1 MKSPKIANYTTNSNF
16 KLKLFGFFVMTFVFS
31 TCLSNLLFAQPF
43 TKQID
48 EERLL
53 VLDSLKE
60 EYELDNYFDA
70 FKDRN
75 NSFTFEGLNPYSFTP
90 YQLHDITEDV
100 ETYWLRLS
108 IKNPLFST
116 QKLLVPTGFI
126 DSVSLFIEEAE
137 GIYSTQLGGSLIPR
151 SERGIKRGGISVS
164 VLEIPP
170 QTTKTFFFRL
180 HSSTKL
186 SSQDARYSLRRW
198 FTAYT
203 SDGYEAE
210 FLTAR
215 SFHNFFYGAIW
226 VMLIYNLLVF
236 IALRDRQY
244 IFYVLYNFL
253 IFTYIFSNIGQL
265 GELFLM
271 EFPRLDVGIRL
282 FSGILSV
289 FALLMFAKDH
299 LKTVIFAPAWH
310 KLIQILIYITL
321 GITVLYFLR
330 FWHLGRVL
338 TTIVLPLSLI
348 ALLFAGLKS
357 YYEGHKNVKYFLWAN
372 SFFVVA
378 ITIYSLELLLFID
391 ASRYLETLVLA
402 SITLQM
408 ALFSY
413 GLAAN
418 FNQTRKQ
425 LITNKLHQ
433 EREKQNLIEAKNKEL
448 EEKVIQRTNDLTEKT
463 ILLEE
468 KQVEILTQSEQLQ
481 LQSDEISHQNKQ
493 MTDSIRYAE
502 KIQQAILPSR
512 ETLHQTFEKHFV
524 IFRPKDIVSGDFYW
538 TATIQT
544 AAPSIIPRRSPIEIQ
559 RGEITKKIIAVVDCT
574 GHGVPGAFMS
584 VIGIILLNEIVH
596 LKNTY
601 ESDKILET
609 LHQKIQKAL
618 RQDEKANADGMDV
631 ALCIVEETTENERT
645 VYFTGAKRPLYYA
658 ESKKSSNE
666 ETQLQT
672 LQGTRKSIGGVTR
685 KEKPFVCRKIK
696 LQKGAKIYLTSDGFI
711 DQPNTKG
718 KKIGSTK
725 FEEALQKIIDLSMEE
740 QYVELM
746 QMLDLHQQDMP
757 QRDDITVIGIEI

>member
-1 MKSPKIANYTTNSNF
+1 MK
-16 KLKLFGFFVMTFVFS
+16 KLNINWFTKTILLGVFFLCTFVFS
-31 TCLSNLLFAQPF
+31 TKLTAQPF
-43 TKQID
+43 TKNINS
-48 EERLL
+48 ERLL

-60 EYELDNYFDA
+60 KYELDTYFDV
-70 FKDRN
+70 FKDKN
-75 NSFTFEGLNPYSFTP
+75 NTYSFKTLNPYSFSA
-90 YQLHDITEDV
+90 YQLDDISEDV
-100 ETYWLRLS
+100 ATYWLRLS

-126 DSVSLFIEEAE
+126 DSVTLFIEETD
-137 GIYSTQLGGSLIPR
+137 GIFSTQLGGALLPR

-164 VLEIPP
+164 VLEIPA
-170 QTTKTFFFRL
+170 QSTKTFFFRL

-210 FLTAR
+210 FLSAR

-244 IFYVLYNFL
+244 IFYVLYNFF

-271 EFPRLDVGIRL
+271 EFPRIDVGIRL

-289 FALLMFAKDH
+289 FALLMFGKDH
-299 LKTVIFAPAWH
+299 LKTVIFATAWH
-310 KLIQILIYITL
+310 RFIQVLVYVTL
-321 GITVLYFLR
+321 GITILYFLR

-338 TTIVLPLSLI
+338 TTIILPLSLI

-357 YYEGHKNVKYFLWAN
+357 YYEGHKNVKYFLFGN
-372 SFFVVA
+372 SFFVIA
-378 ITIYSLELLLFID
+378 ITIYSLELLLVID
-391 ASRYLETLVLA
+391 TSRYLETVVLA

-425 LITNKLHQ
+425 LIHNKLQQ
-433 EREKQNLIEAKNKEL
+433 EREKQALIEAKNKEL

-468 KQVEILTQSEQLQ
+468 KQVEILAQSDQIQ
-481 LQSDEISHQNKQ
+481 LQSDEILHQNKQ

-502 KIQQAILPSR
+502 KIQQAILPSQ

-544 AAPSIIPRRSPIEIQ
+544 AAPSIIPRRSPIELQ
-559 RGEITKKIIAVVDCT
+559 RGEVTKKIIAAVDCT

-601 ESDKILET
+601 NSDEILES
-609 LHQKIQKAL
+609 LHLQIQKAL

-631 ALCIVEETTENERT
+631 ALCIVEETNETERM

-658 ESKKSSNE
+658 ESGKNE
-666 ETQLQT
+666 QLNEDNKLQSI
-672 LQGTRKSIGGVTR
+672 QGTRKSIGGITR
-685 KEKPFVCRKIK
+685 KEKLFVCERIQ
-696 LQKGAKIYLTSDGFI
+696 LQKGAKLYLTSDGLI
-711 DQPNTKG
+711 DQPNAEG
-718 KKIGSTK
+718 KKIGSVK
-725 FEEALQKIIDLSMEE
+725 FEETLQEILHLPMEQ

-746 QMLDLHQQDMP
+746 QMLDLHQQNTP

>member
-1 MKSPKIANYTTNSNF
+1 MKKLKMKKYKINLNF
-16 KLKLFGFFVMTFVFS
+16 KVKTLCFFLIAFIFS
-31 TCLSNLLFAQPF
+31 TQLIAQSF
-43 TKQID
+43 TKNINS
-48 EERLL
+48 ERVL

-60 EYELDNYFDA
+60 EYDLDIYFDV
-70 FKDRN
+70 FKDRD
-75 NSFTFEGLNPYSFTP
+75 NSYTFESLNPYSFTP
-90 YQLHDITEDV
+90 YQLHDISEDV
-100 ETYWLRLS
+100 ATYWLRLS
-108 IKNPLFST
+108 IKNPHYST
-116 QKLLVPTGFI
+116 QKLLIPTGFI
-126 DSVSLFIEEAE
+126 DSVTLFIEETE
-137 GIYSTQLGGSLIPR
+137 GVFSTQLGGSLIPR

-164 VLEIPP
+164 VLEIPA
-170 QTTKTFFFRL
+170 QTTKIFFFRL

-203 SDGYEAE
+203 QDGYEAE

-244 IFYVLYNFL
+244 IFYVLYNFF

-271 EFPRLDVGIRL
+271 EYPRLDVGIRL

-299 LKTVIFAPAWH
+299 LKTLIFAPRWH
-310 KLIQILIYITL
+310 KFIQVLVYVTL

-330 FWHLGRVL
+330 QWHLGRIL
-338 TTIVLPLSLI
+338 TTIILPLSLI

-357 YYEGHKNVKYFLWAN
+357 YYEGHKNVKYFLFGN
-372 SFFVVA
+372 SFFMIA

-391 ASRYLETLVLA
+391 ATRYLETVVLA

-413 GLAAN
+413 GLAAT

-425 LITNKLHQ
+425 LIHNKLQQ
-433 EREKQNLIEAKNKEL
+433 EKDKQALIEAKNKEL
-448 EEKVIQRTNDLTEKT
+448 EEKVTKRTNDLTEKT

-468 KQVEILTQSEQLQ
+468 KQVEILAQSEQIQ

-493 MTDSIRYAE
+493 TTDSIRYAE
-502 KIQQAILPSR
+502 KIQQAILPSQ

-544 AAPSIIPRRSPIEIQ
+544 AAPSIIPRRSPIELQ
-559 RGEITKKIIAVVDCT
+559 QGEVTKKIIAAVDCT

-601 ESDKILET
+601 DSDKILES

-618 RQDEKANADGMDV
+618 RQDEQANADGMDV
-631 ALCIVEETTENERT
+631 ALCIVEEISERERK

-658 ESKKSSNE
+658 DNE
-666 ETQLQT
+666 LDTEYKLQS
-672 LQGTRKSIGGVTR
+672 LQGTRKSIGGITR
-685 KEKPFVCRKIK
+685 KEKPFICEKIK
-696 LQKGAKIYLTSDGFI
+696 LQKGAKIYLTSDGLI
-711 DQPNTKG
+711 DQPNAEG
-718 KKIGSTK
+718 KKIGSVK
-725 FEEALQKIIDLSMEE
+725 FEKTLQQILHLPMEQ
-740 QYVELM
+740 QYVELT
-746 QMLDLHQQDMP
+746 QMLDSHQQDTP

>member
-1 MKSPKIANYTTNSNF
+1 MKQVKINRFSKTILLGMFCLCNF
-16 KLKLFGFFVMTFVFS
+16 IF
-31 TCLSNLLFAQPF
+31 SNLSIAQPF
-43 TKQID
+43 TKNISKN
-48 EERLL
+48 RLL

-60 EYELDNYFDA
+60 KYELDNHFDV
-70 FKDRN
+70 FKDKEN
-75 NSFTFEGLNPYSFTP
+75 NYTFEALNTYSFSP
-90 YQLHDITEDV
+90 YQLHDISEDV
-100 ETYWLRLS
+100 ATYWLRLS
-108 IKNPLFST
+108 VRNPHFSG

-126 DSVSLFIEEAE
+126 DSVTLFIEESE
-137 GIYSTQLGGSLIPR
+137 GIFSTQLGGSLLPR

-164 VLEIPP
+164 VLEIPA
-170 QTTKTFFFRL
+170 QSTKTFFFRL

-203 SDGYEAE
+203 PDGYEAE

-299 LKTVIFAPAWH
+299 LKTIIFAPRWH
-310 KLIQILIYITL
+310 KFIQVLVYVTL
-321 GITVLYFLR
+321 GITALYFLR
-330 FWHLGRVL
+330 QWHLGRIL
-338 TTIVLPLSLI
+338 TTIILPLSLI

-357 YYEGHKNVKYFLWAN
+357 YYEGHKNVKYFLWGN
-372 SFFVVA
+372 SFFVIA

-391 ASRYLETLVLA
+391 ATRYLETVVLA

-425 LITNKLHQ
+425 LITNKLQQ
-433 EREKQNLIEAKNKEL
+433 EKEKQILIEAKNKEL

-463 ILLEE
+463 VLLEE
-468 KQVEILTQSEQLQ
+468 KQIETLAQSEQIQ
-481 LQSDEISHQNKQ
+481 LQSAEISHQHKQ

-502 KIQQAILPSR
+502 KIQQAILPSS
-512 ETLHQTFEKHFV
+512 ETLYQTFEKHFV

-559 RGEITKKIIAVVDCT
+559 RGEVTKKIIAAVDCT

-601 ESDKILET
+601 NSDEILER
-609 LHQKIQKAL
+609 LHEQIQKAL

-631 ALCIVEETTENERT
+631 ALCIVEEISEKERNI
-645 VYFTGAKRPLYYA
+645 YFTGAKRPLYYA
-658 ESKKSSNE
+658 DNE
-666 ETQLQT
+666 ENIENKLQT
-672 LQGTRKSIGGVTR
+672 LQGTRKSIGGITR
-685 KEKPFVCRKIK
+685 KEKAFVCEKIK
-696 LQKGAKIYLTSDGFI
+696 LQKGAKIYLTSDGLI
-711 DQPNTKG
+711 DQPNAEG
-718 KKIGSTK
+718 KKIGSVK
-725 FEEALQKIIDLSMEE
+725 FEETLQQILHLPMEE
-740 QYVELM
+740 QYIKLM
-746 QMLDLHQQDMP
+746 EMLDSHQQDTP

>member
-1 MKSPKIANYTTNSNF
+1 MKRIKINRFSKTI
-16 KLKLFGFFVMTFVFS
+16 LFGVFLL
-31 TCLSNLLFAQPF
+31 CNFIFSNLSTAQPF
-43 TKQID
+43 TKNINTD
-48 EERLL
+48 RLL

-60 EYELDNYFDA
+60 KYELDKYFDV
-70 FKDRN
+70 FKDRD
-75 NSFTFEGLNPYSFTP
+75 NSYTFKALNPYTFSP
-90 YQLHDITEDV
+90 YQLHDISEDV
-100 ETYWLRLS
+100 ATYWLRLS
-108 IKNPLFST
+108 IKNPHFST
-116 QKLLVPTGFI
+116 HKLLVPTGFI
-126 DSVSLFIEEAE
+126 DSVTLFIEEAE
-137 GIYSTQLGGSLIPR
+137 GLFSKQLGGSLLPR

-164 VLEIPP
+164 VLEIPA

-186 SSQDARYSLRRW
+186 SAQDTRYSLRRW

-271 EFPRLDVGIRL
+271 EYPRLDVGIRL

-299 LKTVIFAPAWH
+299 LKTIIFAPRWH
-310 KLIQILIYITL
+310 RFIQILVYVTL
-321 GITVLYFLR
+321 GITLLYFLR

-338 TTIVLPLSLI
+338 TTIILPLSLI
-348 ALLFAGLKS
+348 ALLFAGIKS
-357 YYEGHKNVKYFLWAN
+357 YYEGHKNVKYFLFGN
-372 SFFVVA
+372 SFFVIA
-378 ITIYSLELLLFID
+378 ISIYSLELLLIIE
-391 ASRYLETLVLA
+391 ATRYLETIVLA

-413 GLAAN
+413 GLAAT

-425 LITNKLHQ
+425 LIHNKLQQ
-433 EREKQNLIEAKNKEL
+433 EREKQALIEAKNKEL

-468 KQVEILTQSEQLQ
+468 TQIEILSQSEQIQ
-481 LQSDEISHQNKQ
+481 LQSDEISHQHKQ

-502 KIQQAILPSR
+502 KIQQAILPSQ

-559 RGEITKKIIAVVDCT
+559 RGDVTKKIIAAVDCT

-601 ESDKILET
+601 DSDKILES
-609 LHQKIQKAL
+609 LHQKIKKAL

-631 ALCIVEETTENERT
+631 ALCIVEETNETERN

-658 ESKKSSNE
+658 ENKAEGTDKE
-666 ETQLQT
+666 IKLQT
-672 LQGTRKSIGGVTR
+672 LSGTRKSIGGIKK
-685 KEKPFVCRKIK
+685 KEKPFVCEKIK
-696 LQKGAKIYLTSDGFI
+696 LQKGAKIYLTSDGLI
-711 DQPNTKG
+711 DQPNAEG
-718 KKIGSTK
+718 KKIGSVK
-725 FEEALQKIIDLSMEE
+725 FEETLQEILHLPMEE

-746 QMLDLHQQDMP
+746 QMLDSHQQDTP

>member
-1 MKSPKIANYTTNSNF
+1 MKKQGFENF
-16 KLKLFGFFVMTFVFS
+16 KINLKFKVSVLGFLLCTFIFTS
-31 TCLSNLLFAQPF
+31 SLFAQPF
-43 TKQID
+43 TKNID
-48 EERLL
+48 IERIL

-60 EYELDNYFDA
+60 EYQLDTHFDV
-70 FKDRN
+70 FKDRD
-75 NSFTFEGLNPYSFTP
+75 NSYTFETLNPYSFTP
-90 YQLHDITEDV
+90 YTLHDISEDV
-100 ETYWLRLS
+100 ATYWLRLS
-108 IKNPLFST
+108 IKNPHFST
-116 QKLLVPTGFI
+116 QRLLIPTGFI
-126 DSVSLFIEEAE
+126 DSVTLFMKETE
-137 GIYSTQLGGSLIPR
+137 GIYSTQIGGSLIPR
-151 SERGIKRGGISVS
+151 SERSVKRGGISVS
-164 VLEIPP
+164 VLEIPA

-186 SSQDARYSLRRW
+186 SEQDTRYSLRRW

-203 SDGYEAE
+203 PDGYEAE

-244 IFYVLYNFL
+244 LFYVLYNFL

-271 EFPRLDVGIRL
+271 EYPRFDVGVRL

-299 LKTVIFAPAWH
+299 LKTIIFAPAWH
-310 KLIQILIYITL
+310 RFIQVLVYITL
-321 GITVLYFLR
+321 AITVLYFLR

-338 TTIVLPLSLI
+338 TTIILPLSLI
-348 ALLFAGLKS
+348 ALLFAGFKS
-357 YYEGHKNVKYFLWAN
+357 YYEGHKNVKYFLWGN
-372 SFFVVA
+372 SFFVIA

-391 ASRYLETLVLA
+391 ASRYLETIVLA

-413 GLAAN
+413 GLAAT

-425 LITNKLHQ
+425 LIHNKLQQ
-433 EREKQNLIEAKNKEL
+433 EREKQALIEAKNKEL
-448 EEKVIQRTNDLTEKT
+448 EDKVIQRTNDLTEKT

-481 LQSDEISHQNKQ
+481 LQSDEISHQHKQ

-502 KIQQAILPSR
+502 KIQQAILPSQ

-544 AAPSIIPRRSPIEIQ
+544 AAPSILPRRSPIELQ
-559 RGEITKKIIAVVDCT
+559 RGEITKKIIAAVDCT

-601 ESDKILET
+601 NSDEILES
-609 LHQKIQKAL
+609 LHEKIQKAL

-631 ALCIVEETTENERT
+631 ALCIVEETNETDRT

-658 ESKKSSNE
+658 ESRKNE
-666 ETQLQT
+666 ADTENKLQT
-672 LQGTRKSIGGVTR
+672 LQGTRKSIGGITR
-685 KEKPFVCRKIK
+685 KEKSFVCEKIQ
-696 LQKGAKIYLTSDGFI
+696 LQKGAKIYLTSDGLI
-711 DQPNTKG
+711 DQPNAEG
-718 KKIGSTK
+718 KKIGSRK
-725 FEEALQKIIDLSMEE
+725 FEETLQEILHLPMEE

-746 QMLDLHQQDMP
+746 EMLDLHQLETP

>member
-1 MKSPKIANYTTNSNF
+1 MA
-16 KLKLFGFFVMTFVFS
+16 
-31 TCLSNLLFAQPF
+31 
-43 TKQID
+43 
-48 EERLL
+48 
-53 VLDSLKE
+53 
-60 EYELDNYFDA
+60 
-70 FKDRN
+70 
-75 NSFTFEGLNPYSFTP
+75 
-90 YQLHDITEDV
+90 
-100 ETYWLRLS
+100 TYWLRLS
-108 IKNPLFST
+108 VRNPHFST

-126 DSVSLFIEEAE
+126 DSVTLFIEEAE
-137 GIYSTQLGGSLIPR
+137 GLFSTQLGGSLLPR

-164 VLEIPP
+164 VLEIPA
-170 QTTKTFFFRL
+170 QSTKTFFFRL

-203 SDGYEAE
+203 PDGYEAE

-265 GELFLM
+265 GEIFLM
-271 EFPRLDVGIRL
+271 EYPRLDVGIRL

-299 LKTVIFAPAWH
+299 LKTIIFAPRWH
-310 KLIQILIYITL
+310 RFIQVLVYVTL
-321 GITVLYFLR
+321 GITILYFLR
-330 FWHLGRVL
+330 QWHLGRVL
-338 TTIVLPLSLI
+338 TTIILPLSLI
-348 ALLFAGLKS
+348 ALLFAGFKS
-357 YYEGHKNVKYFLWAN
+357 YYEGNKNVKYFLWGN
-372 SFFVVA
+372 SFFVIA

-391 ASRYLETLVLA
+391 ATRYLETVVLA

-413 GLAAN
+413 GLAAT

-425 LITNKLHQ
+425 LITNKLQQ
-433 EREKQNLIEAKNKEL
+433 EREKQTLIEAKNKEL

-468 KQVEILTQSEQLQ
+468 KQVEILAQSEQLQ
-481 LQSDEISHQNKQ
+481 IQSDEISHQHKQ

-502 KIQQAILPSR
+502 KIQQAILPSG

-559 RGEITKKIIAVVDCT
+559 RGEVTKKIIAAVDCT

-601 ESDKILET
+601 NSDEILEA
-609 LHQKIQKAL
+609 LHEQIQKAL

-631 ALCIVEETTENERT
+631 ALCIVEEISETERN

-658 ESKKSSNE
+658 DNE
-666 ETQLQT
+666 VDMENKLQT
-672 LQGTRKSIGGVTR
+672 LQGTRKSIGGITR
-685 KEKPFVCRKIK
+685 NEKLFVCEKIR
-696 LQKGAKIYLTSDGFI
+696 LQKGAKIYLTSDGLI
-711 DQPNTKG
+711 DQPN
-718 KKIGSTK
+718 
-725 FEEALQKIIDLSMEE
+725 A
-740 QYVELM
+740 
-746 QMLDLHQQDMP
+746 
-757 QRDDITVIGIEI
+757 

>member
-1 MKSPKIANYTTNSNF
+1 M
-16 KLKLFGFFVMTFVFS
+16 
-31 TCLSNLLFAQPF
+31 
-43 TKQID
+43 
-48 EERLL
+48 

-60 EYELDNYFDA
+60 KYELEKYFDV

-75 NSFTFEGLNPYSFTP
+75 NSYAFEALNPYSFAP
-90 YQLHDITEDV
+90 YQLDEISEDV
-100 ETYWLRLS
+100 ATYWLRLS
-108 IKNPLFST
+108 VRNPHFST

-126 DSVSLFIEEAE
+126 DSVTLFIEEAE
-137 GIYSTQLGGSLIPR
+137 GLFSTQLGGSLLPR

-164 VLEIPP
+164 VLEIPA
-170 QTTKTFFFRL
+170 QSTKTFFFRL

-203 SDGYEAE
+203 PDGYEAE

-265 GELFLM
+265 GEIFLM
-271 EFPRLDVGIRL
+271 EYPRLDVGIRL

-299 LKTVIFAPAWH
+299 LKTIIFAPRWH
-310 KLIQILIYITL
+310 RFIQVLVYVTL
-321 GITVLYFLR
+321 GITILYFLR
-330 FWHLGRVL
+330 QWHLGRVL
-338 TTIVLPLSLI
+338 TTIILPLSLI
-348 ALLFAGLKS
+348 ALLFAGFKS
-357 YYEGHKNVKYFLWAN
+357 YYEGNKNVKYFLWGN
-372 SFFVVA
+372 SFFVIA

-391 ASRYLETLVLA
+391 ATRYLETVVLA

-413 GLAAN
+413 GLAAT

-425 LITNKLHQ
+425 LITNKLQQ
-433 EREKQNLIEAKNKEL
+433 EREKQTLIEAKNKEL

-468 KQVEILTQSEQLQ
+468 KQVEILAQSEQLQ
-481 LQSDEISHQNKQ
+481 IQSDEISHQHKQ

-502 KIQQAILPSR
+502 KIQQAILPSG

-559 RGEITKKIIAVVDCT
+559 RGEVTKKIIAAVDCT

-601 ESDKILET
+601 NSDEILEA
-609 LHQKIQKAL
+609 LHEQIQKAL

-631 ALCIVEETTENERT
+631 ALCIVEEISETERN

-658 ESKKSSNE
+658 DNE
-666 ETQLQT
+666 VDMENKLQT
-672 LQGTRKSIGGVTR
+672 LQGTRKSIGGITR
-685 KEKPFVCRKIK
+685 NEKLFVCEKIR
-696 LQKGAKIYLTSDGFI
+696 LQKGAKIYLTSDGLI
-711 DQPNTKG
+711 DQPNAEG
-718 KKIGSTK
+718 KKIGSVK
-725 FEEALQKIIDLSMEE
+725 FEEKLQEILHLPMEE
-740 QYVELM
+740 QYIELM
-746 QMLDLHQQDMP
+746 QLLDLHQQDTP

>member
-1 MKSPKIANYTTNSNF
+1 MKKIKINGFLNT
-16 KLKLFGFFVMTFVFS
+16 LLFGVFFLCIFVFS
-31 TCLSNLLFAQPF
+31 TELIAQPF
-43 TKQID
+43 TKNID
-48 EERLL
+48 KERVLI
-53 VLDSLKE
+53 LDSLKE
-60 EYELDNYFDA
+60 EYELNSYFDV
-70 FKDRN
+70 FKDKK
-75 NSFTFEGLNPYSFTP
+75 NSYTFKGLNPYSFTP
-90 YQLHDITEDV
+90 YGLHDISEDV
-100 ETYWLRLS
+100 ATYWLRLT
-108 IKNPLFST
+108 IQNPHFST

-126 DSVSLFIEEAE
+126 DSVMLFIEERD
-137 GIYSTQLGGSLIPR
+137 GVYSTQLGGSLIPR
-151 SERGIKRGGISVS
+151 SERGVKRGGISVS
-164 VLEIPP
+164 MLEIPA
-170 QTTKTFFFRL
+170 QSTKIFFFRL

-203 SDGYEAE
+203 PDGYEAE

-289 FALLMFAKDH
+289 FALLMFGKDH
-299 LKTVIFAPAWH
+299 LKTIIFAPRWH
-310 KLIQILIYITL
+310 KFIQVLVYVTL
-321 GITVLYFLR
+321 GITLLYFLR

-338 TTIVLPLSLI
+338 TTIILPLSLI
-348 ALLFAGLKS
+348 SLLFAGLKS
-357 YYEGHKNVKYFLWAN
+357 YYEGHKNVKYFLWGN
-372 SFFVVA
+372 SFFVIA

-391 ASRYLETLVLA
+391 ASRYLETIVLA

-413 GLAAN
+413 GLAAT

-425 LITNKLHQ
+425 LIHNKLQQ
-433 EREKQNLIEAKNKEL
+433 EREKQALIEAKNKEL
-448 EEKVIQRTNDLTEKT
+448 EDKVIQRTNDLTEKT
-463 ILLEE
+463 MLLEE
-468 KQVEILTQSEQLQ
+468 KQTEILTQSEQLQ
-481 LQSDEISHQNKQ
+481 LQSNEISHQNKQ

-502 KIQQAILPSR
+502 KIQQAILPSQ
-512 ETLHQTFEKHFV
+512 ETLYQTFEKHFV

-544 AAPSIIPRRSPIEIQ
+544 AAPSIIPRRSPIELQ
-559 RGEITKKIIAVVDCT
+559 RGEITKKIIAAVDCT

-596 LKNTY
+596 LKNTHN
-601 ESDKILET
+601 SDEILES
-609 LHQKIQKAL
+609 LHKRIQKAL
-618 RQDEKANADGMDV
+618 RQNEKANADGMDV
-631 ALCIVEETTENERT
+631 ALCIVEETTETQRT

-658 ESKKSSNE
+658 ENE
-666 ETQLQT
+666 VNDNNTNKAKLQT

-685 KEKPFVCRKIK
+685 KEKAFVCERIQ
-696 LQKGAKIYLTSDGFI
+696 LQKGAKLYLTSDGLI
-711 DQPNTKG
+711 DQPNAKG
-718 KKIGSTK
+718 KKIGSRK
-725 FEEALQKIIDLSMEE
+725 FEETLQEIVNLPMEE

-746 QMLDLHQQDMP
+746 EMLDLHQQDTP

>member
-1 MKSPKIANYTTNSNF
+1 MKKVKINRFSKIILLGTFCLCNF
-16 KLKLFGFFVMTFVFS
+16 IFS
-31 TCLSNLLFAQPF
+31 SLSTAQPF
-43 TKQID
+43 TKKINED
-48 EERLL
+48 RLL

-60 EYELDNYFDA
+60 KYELEKYFDV

-75 NSFTFEGLNPYSFTP
+75 TSYAFEALNPYSFAP
-90 YQLHDITEDV
+90 YQLDEISEDV
-100 ETYWLRLS
+100 ATYWLRLS
-108 IKNPLFST
+108 VRNPHFST

-126 DSVSLFIEEAE
+126 DSVTLFIEEAE
-137 GIYSTQLGGSLIPR
+137 GLFSTQLGGSLLPR

-164 VLEIPP
+164 VLEIPA
-170 QTTKTFFFRL
+170 QSTKTFFFRL

-203 SDGYEAE
+203 PDGYEAE

-265 GELFLM
+265 GEIFLM
-271 EFPRLDVGIRL
+271 EYPRLDVGIRL

-299 LKTVIFAPAWH
+299 LKTIIFAPRWH
-310 KLIQILIYITL
+310 RFIQVLVYVTL
-321 GITVLYFLR
+321 GITILYFLR
-330 FWHLGRVL
+330 QWHLGRVL
-338 TTIVLPLSLI
+338 TTIILPLSLI
-348 ALLFAGLKS
+348 ALLFAGFKS
-357 YYEGHKNVKYFLWAN
+357 YYEGNKNVKYFLWGN
-372 SFFVVA
+372 SFFVIA

-391 ASRYLETLVLA
+391 ATRYLETVVLA

-413 GLAAN
+413 GLAAT

-425 LITNKLHQ
+425 LITNKLQQ
-433 EREKQNLIEAKNKEL
+433 EREKQTLIEAKNKEL

-468 KQVEILTQSEQLQ
+468 KQVEILAQSEQLQ
-481 LQSDEISHQNKQ
+481 IQSDEISHQHKQ

-502 KIQQAILPSR
+502 KIQQAILPSG

-559 RGEITKKIIAVVDCT
+559 RGEVTKKIIAAVDCT

-601 ESDKILET
+601 NSDEILEA
-609 LHQKIQKAL
+609 LHEQIQKAL

-631 ALCIVEETTENERT
+631 ALCIVEEISETERN

-658 ESKKSSNE
+658 DNE
-666 ETQLQT
+666 VDMENKLQT
-672 LQGTRKSIGGVTR
+672 LQGTRKSIGGITR
-685 KEKPFVCRKIK
+685 NEKLFVCEKIR
-696 LQKGAKIYLTSDGFI
+696 LQKGAKIYLTSDGLI
-711 DQPNTKG
+711 DQPNAEG
-718 KKIGSTK
+718 KKIGSVK
-725 FEEALQKIIDLSMEE
+725 FEEKLQEILHLPMEE
-740 QYVELM
+740 QYIELM
-746 QMLDLHQQDMP
+746 QLLDLHQQDTP

>member
-1 MKSPKIANYTTNSNF
+1 MKKVKINRFSKIILLGTFCLCNF
-16 KLKLFGFFVMTFVFS
+16 IFS
-31 TCLSNLLFAQPF
+31 SLSTAQPF
-43 TKQID
+43 TKKINED
-48 EERLL
+48 RLL

-60 EYELDNYFDA
+60 KYELEKYFDV

-75 NSFTFEGLNPYSFTP
+75 NSYAFEALNPYSFAP
-90 YQLHDITEDV
+90 YQLDEISEDV
-100 ETYWLRLS
+100 ATYWLRLS
-108 IKNPLFST
+108 VRNPHFST

-126 DSVSLFIEEAE
+126 DSVTLFIEEAE
-137 GIYSTQLGGSLIPR
+137 GLFSTQLGGSLLPR

-164 VLEIPP
+164 VLEIPA
-170 QTTKTFFFRL
+170 QSTKTFFFRL

-203 SDGYEAE
+203 PDGYEAE

-265 GELFLM
+265 GEIFLM
-271 EFPRLDVGIRL
+271 EYPRLDVGIRL

-299 LKTVIFAPAWH
+299 LKTIIFAPRWH
-310 KLIQILIYITL
+310 RFIQVLVYVTL
-321 GITVLYFLR
+321 GITILYFLR
-330 FWHLGRVL
+330 QWHLGRVL
-338 TTIVLPLSLI
+338 TTIILPLSLI
-348 ALLFAGLKS
+348 ALLFAGFKS
-357 YYEGHKNVKYFLWAN
+357 YYEGNKNVKYFLWGN
-372 SFFVVA
+372 SFFVIA

-391 ASRYLETLVLA
+391 ATRYLETVVLA

-413 GLAAN
+413 GLAAT

-425 LITNKLHQ
+425 LITNKLQQ
-433 EREKQNLIEAKNKEL
+433 EREKQTLIEAKNKEL

-468 KQVEILTQSEQLQ
+468 KQVEILAQSEQLQ
-481 LQSDEISHQNKQ
+481 IQSDEISHQHKQ

-502 KIQQAILPSR
+502 KIQQAILPSG

-559 RGEITKKIIAVVDCT
+559 RGEVTKKIIAAVDCT

-601 ESDKILET
+601 NSDEILEA
-609 LHQKIQKAL
+609 LHEQIQKAL

-631 ALCIVEETTENERT
+631 ALCIVEEISETERN

-658 ESKKSSNE
+658 DNE
-666 ETQLQT
+666 VDMENKLQT
-672 LQGTRKSIGGVTR
+672 LQGTRKSIGGITR
-685 KEKPFVCRKIK
+685 NEKLFVCEKIR
-696 LQKGAKIYLTSDGFI
+696 LQKGAKIYLTSDGLI
-711 DQPNTKG
+711 DQPNAEG
-718 KKIGSTK
+718 KKIGSVK
-725 FEEALQKIIDLSMEE
+725 FEEKLQEILHLPMEE
-740 QYVELM
+740 QYIELM
-746 QMLDLHQQDMP
+746 QLLDLHQQDTP

>member
-1 MKSPKIANYTTNSNF
+1 MKKLELEKFKINLNF
-16 KLKLFGFFVMTFVFS
+16 KVKVLWFFLIAFS
-31 TCLSNLLFAQPF
+31 FSVPSFAQPF
-43 TKQID
+43 TKNIN
-48 EERLL
+48 EERILI
-53 VLDSLKE
+53 LDSLKE
-60 EYELDNYFDA
+60 EYQLDTYFDV
-70 FKDRN
+70 FKDKN
-75 NSFTFEGLNPYSFTP
+75 NSYTFETLNQNSFSPYH
-90 YQLHDITEDV
+90 LHDISEDV
-100 ETYWLRLS
+100 LTYWLRLS
-108 IKNPLFST
+108 IQNPHYST

-126 DSVSLFIEEAE
+126 DSVTLYIEETE
-137 GIYSTQLGGSLIPR
+137 GVFSTQLGGSLVPR
-151 SERGIKRGGISVS
+151 SKRSIRRGGISVS
-164 VLEIPP
+164 VLKIPA
-170 QTTKTFFFRL
+170 QSTKTFYFRL

-198 FTAYT
+198 FIAFTP
-203 SDGYEAE
+203 DGYEAE

-244 IFYVLYNFL
+244 IFYVIYNFL
-253 IFTYIFSNIGQL
+253 VFVYIFSNIGQL

-271 EFPRLDVGIRL
+271 EYPRLDVGIRL

-299 LKTVIFAPAWH
+299 LKTAIFSPRWN
-310 KLIQILIYITL
+310 KLIQVLVYITL

-338 TTIVLPLSLI
+338 TTIILPVSLI
-348 ALLFAGLKS
+348 ALLFAGFKS
-357 YYEGHKNVKYFLWAN
+357 YYEGHQNVKYFLWGN

-391 ASRYLETLVLA
+391 ASRYLETIVLA

-413 GLAAN
+413 GLAAT
-418 FNQTRKQ
+418 FNQTRRQ
-425 LITNKLHQ
+425 LIQNKLHQ
-433 EREKQNLIEAKNKEL
+433 EREKQALIEAKNKEL

-502 KIQQAILPSR
+502 KIQQAILPSQ

-544 AAPSIIPRRSPIEIQ
+544 AAPSIIPRRSPIELQ
-559 RGEITKKIIAVVDCT
+559 RGEVTKKIIAAVDCT

-596 LKNTY
+596 LKNTF
-601 ESDKILET
+601 ESDKILES
-609 LHQKIQKAL
+609 LHQQIKKAL

-631 ALCIVEETTENERT
+631 ALCIVEETTEKERN

-658 ESKKSSNE
+658 ESSIYFDE
-666 ETQLQT
+666 ENSKEIKLQT
-672 LQGTRKSIGGVTR
+672 LQGTRKSIGGI
-685 KEKPFVCRKIK
+685 KKKDKPFVCEKIQ
-696 LQKGAKIYLTSDGFI
+696 LQKGAKIYLTSDGLI
-711 DQPNTKG
+711 DQPNNKG
-718 KKIGSTK
+718 KKIGSTR
-725 FEEALQKIIDLSMEE
+725 FEKTLQEIIHLPMEE

-746 QMLDLHQQDMP
+746 QMLDLHQQDTP

>member
-1 MKSPKIANYTTNSNF
+1 MKNKENKKYKINLNF
-16 KLKLFGFFVMTFVFS
+16 KVIFAGLFVSAFIFS
-31 TCLSNLLFAQPF
+31 IPLVAQPF
-43 TKQID
+43 TKGINS
-48 EERLL
+48 ERLL
-53 VLDSLKE
+53 LLDSLKE
-60 EYELDNYFDA
+60 EYELDNYFDI
-70 FKDRN
+70 FKDEN
-75 NSFTFEGLNPYSFTP
+75 NSYTFEALNPYLFKA
-90 YQLHDITEDV
+90 YQFEEVSEDV
-100 ETYWLRLS
+100 ETYWLRIA
-108 IKNPLFST
+108 IKNPHFST

-126 DSVSLFIEEAE
+126 DSVTLFIEETR

-151 SERGIKRGGISVS
+151 SERSVKRGGISVS
-164 VLEIPP
+164 VLEIPA
-170 QTTKTFFFRL
+170 QATKIFFFRL
-180 HSSTKL
+180 RSSTRL

-203 SDGYEAE
+203 PDGYEAE

-271 EFPRLDVGIRL
+271 EYPRLDVGIRL

-299 LKTVIFAPAWH
+299 LKTVIFASRWH
-310 KLIQILIYITL
+310 RLIQVLVYITL
-321 GITVLYFLR
+321 GITTLYFLR
-330 FWHLGRVL
+330 FWHLGRVA
-338 TTIVLPLSLI
+338 TTIILPLSLI
-348 ALLFAGLKS
+348 ALLFAGFRT
-357 YYEGHKNVKYFLWAN
+357 YNEGHKNVKYFLWGN
-372 SFFVVA
+372 SFFVIA

-391 ASRYLETLVLA
+391 TSRYLETIVLA

-413 GLAAN
+413 GLAAT

-425 LITNKLHQ
+425 LIHNKLQQ
-433 EREKQNLIEAKNKEL
+433 EREKQALIEAKNKEL

-468 KQVEILTQSEQLQ
+468 KQIEILAQSEQIK
-481 LQSDEISHQNKQ
+481 LQSNEISHQHKQ

-502 KIQQAILPSR
+502 KIQQAILPSQ
-512 ETLHQTFEKHFV
+512 ETLHHTFEKHFV

-544 AAPSIIPRRSPIEIQ
+544 AAPTIIPRRSPIELQ
-559 RGEITKKIIAVVDCT
+559 HGEVTKKIIAAVDCT

-584 VIGIILLNEIVH
+584 VIGTILLNEIVH

-601 ESDKILET
+601 DSDEILES
-609 LHQKIQKAL
+609 LHQQIQKSL

-631 ALCIVEETTENERT
+631 ALCIVEEITEEDRT
-645 VYFTGAKRPLYYA
+645 IYFTGAKRPLYYT
-658 ESKKSSNE
+658 ENKQNE
-666 ETQLQT
+666 LKT
-672 LQGTRKSIGGVTR
+672 LQGTRKSIGGITR
-685 KEKPFVCRKIK
+685 KEKPFVCEKIQ
-696 LQKGAKIYLTSDGFI
+696 LQKGDKIYLTSDGLI
-711 DQPNTKG
+711 DQPNAEG
-718 KKIGSTK
+718 KKIGSRK
-725 FEEALQKIIDLSMEE
+725 FAKTLQEIVHLPMEE
-740 QYVELM
+740 QYVALM
-746 QMLDLHQQDMP
+746 QMLDLHQQDTP

>member
-1 MKSPKIANYTTNSNF
+1 MKILKINLNF
-16 KLKLFGFFVMTFVFS
+16 KVKFFGFFIIAFS
-31 TCLSNLLFAQPF
+31 CFTNLTAQPF
-43 TKQID
+43 TKNINTD
-48 EERLL
+48 RLL
-53 VLDSLKE
+53 ILDSLQE
-60 EYELDNYFDA
+60 EYQLDTYFDV
-70 FKDRN
+70 FKDKN
-75 NSFTFEGLNPYSFTP
+75 NNYSFKNLPSSAFSP
-90 YQLHDITEDV
+90 YQLHDITEDIT
-100 ETYWLRLS
+100 TYWLRIS
-108 IKNPLFST
+108 IQNPLFST

-126 DSVSLFIEEAE
+126 DSVTVYFEETE
-137 GIYSTQLGGSLIPR
+137 GIFSTQIGGSLVPR
-151 SERGIKRGGISVS
+151 SERSIKRGGISVS
-164 VLEIPP
+164 ALQIPA
-170 QTTKTFFFRL
+170 QSTKTFFFRL
-180 HSSTKL
+180 HSTTKL
-186 SSQDARYSLRRW
+186 SAQDTRYSLRRW
-198 FTAYT
+198 FIAYT
-203 SDGYEAE
+203 PTGYEAE

-265 GELFLM
+265 GEIFLM
-271 EFPRLDVGIRL
+271 EYPRLDIGIRL

-299 LKTVIFAPAWH
+299 LKTIIFAPRWH
-310 KLIQILIYITL
+310 RFIQILVYVTL
-321 GITVLYFLR
+321 AITVLYFLR
-330 FWHLGRVL
+330 FWHLGRIL
-338 TTIVLPLSLI
+338 TTLILPLSLI
-348 ALLFAGLKS
+348 ALLFAGFKS
-357 YYEGHKNVKYFLWAN
+357 YNEGHKNVKYFLWGN
-372 SFFVVA
+372 SFFVIA
-378 ITIYSLELLLFID
+378 ITIYSLELLLLID
-391 ASRYLETLVLA
+391 ASRYLETIVLA

-425 LITNKLHQ
+425 LITNKLYQ
-433 EREKQNLIEAKNKEL
+433 EREKQTLIEAKNKEL

-468 KQVEILTQSEQLQ
+468 KQIEILAQSEQLQ
-481 LQSDEISHQNKQ
+481 LQSNEILHQNKQ

-502 KIQQAILPSR
+502 KIQQAILPSH
-512 ETLHQTFEKHFV
+512 EILHQTFEKHFV
-524 IFRPKDIVSGDFYW
+524 VFRPKDIVSGDFYW

-544 AAPSIIPRRSPIEIQ
+544 AAPSIIPRRSPIELQ
-559 RGEITKKIIAVVDCT
+559 RGEVTKKIIAAVDCT

-601 ESDKILET
+601 NSDEILES
-609 LHQKIQKAL
+609 LHEQIQKAL

-631 ALCIVEETTENERT
+631 ALCIVEEINEIERM

-658 ESKKSSNE
+658 NSTKNE
-666 ETQLQT
+666 EDKETKLQT
-672 LQGTRKSIGGVTR
+672 LQGTRKSIGGITR
-685 KEKPFVCRKIK
+685 NQKAFICQKIQ

-711 DQPNTKG
+711 DQPNAEG
-718 KKIGSTK
+718 KKIGSTR
-725 FEEALQKIIDLSMEE
+725 FEQTLQRIIDLPMEQ

-746 QMLDLHQQDMP
+746 QMLDSHQQNTP

>member
-1 MKSPKIANYTTNSNF
+1 MKKIRAKKYKPNLNIKVN
-16 KLKLFGFFVMTFVFS
+16 LLGFVLMTFVFS
-31 TCLSNLLFAQPF
+31 ASFFNFSFAQPF
-43 TKQID
+43 LKNVN

-60 EYELDNYFDA
+60 EYELDNYFDV
-70 FKDRN
+70 FKDIN
-75 NSFTFEGLNPYSFTP
+75 NSYTFEALNPYNFSP
-90 YQLHDITEDV
+90 YQLHEITEEV
-100 ETYWLRLS
+100 PTYWLRLS
-108 IKNPLFST
+108 IKNPHYST

-126 DSVSLFIEEAE
+126 DSVTLFMEETE
-137 GIYSTQLGGSLIPR
+137 GIFSTQIGGSLIPR
-151 SERGIKRGGISVS
+151 SERSVKRGGISVS
-164 VLEIPP
+164 ALEIPALS
-170 QTTKTFFFRL
+170 TKTFYFRL

-186 SSQDARYSLRRW
+186 SEQDTRYSLRRW

-203 SDGYEAE
+203 LDGYEKE

-244 IFYVLYNFL
+244 LFYVVYNFL
-253 IFTYIFSNIGQL
+253 VFLYIFSNIGQL

-271 EFPRLDVGIRL
+271 EYPRLDVGIRL

-289 FALLMFAKDH
+289 FALLMFGKDH
-299 LKTVIFAPAWH
+299 LKTIIFSPRWH
-310 KLIQILIYITL
+310 RFIQFLVYVTL

-338 TTIVLPLSLI
+338 TTIILPLALI
-348 ALLFAGLKS
+348 SLLFAGFKT
-357 YYEGHKNVKYFLWAN
+357 YNEGHKNVKYFLWAN
-372 SFFVVA
+372 SFFVIA

-391 ASRYLETLVLA
+391 ATRYLETVVLA

-413 GLAAN
+413 GLAAT

-425 LITNKLHQ
+425 LIHNKLKQ
-433 EREKQNLIEAKNKEL
+433 EREKQALIEAKNKEL
-448 EEKVIQRTNDLTEKT
+448 EEKVVERTNDLTEKT

-468 KQVEILTQSEQLQ
+468 KQVEILSQSEQLQ
-481 LQSDEISHQNKQ
+481 SQADEISHQHKK

-502 KIQQAILPSR
+502 KIQQAILPSD
-512 ETLHQTFEKHFV
+512 ETLYQTFEKHFV

-544 AAPSIIPRRSPIEIQ
+544 AAPSILPRRSPIELQ
-559 RGEITKKIIAVVDCT
+559 RGEVTKKIIAAVDCT

-584 VIGIILLNEIVH
+584 VIGIILFNEIVH

-601 ESDKILET
+601 DSDKILES

-618 RQDEKANADGMDV
+618 RQEEKANADGMDV
-631 ALCIVEETTENERT
+631 ALSIVEETNEKDRI

-658 ESKKSSNE
+658 DKDN
-666 ETQLQT
+666 TLQS
-672 LQGTRKSIGGVTR
+672 LQGTRKSIGGI
-685 KEKPFVCRKIK
+685 KKKHKPFVCEKIQ
-696 LQKGAKIYLTSDGFI
+696 LQKGAKLYLTSDGLI
-711 DQPNTKG
+711 DQPNAEG
-718 KKIGSTK
+718 KKIGSRK
-725 FEEALQKIIDLSMEE
+725 FEETLQKILHLPMEE

-746 QMLDLHQQDMP
+746 KMLDSHQQDTP
-757 QRDDITVIGIEI
+757 QRDDITVIGVEI

>member
-1 MKSPKIANYTTNSNF
+1 MKIEEQKINLNF
-16 KLKLFGFFVMTFVFS
+16 KVKYFGLLMIAFIFS
-31 TCLSNLLFAQPF
+31 TPLLAQPF
-43 TKQID
+43 TKKINS
-48 EERLL
+48 ERLL
-53 VLDSLKE
+53 ILDSLKE
-60 EYELDNYFDA
+60 KYELDTYFDV
-70 FKDRN
+70 FKDRDN
-75 NSFTFEGLNPYSFTP
+75 NFTFEALNAYSFAP
-90 YQLHDITEDV
+90 YQFDDISEDV
-100 ETYWLRLS
+100 ATYWLRIS
-108 IKNPLFST
+108 IKNPLYST

-126 DSVSLFIEEAE
+126 DSVTLFMEEVE
-137 GIYSTQLGGSLIPR
+137 GVYSTQLGGSLIPR
-151 SERGIKRGGISVS
+151 SERGVKRGGISVS
-164 VLEIPP
+164 ALEIPA

-203 SDGYEAE
+203 PDGYEAE

-244 IFYVLYNFL
+244 VFYVIYNFL
-253 IFTYIFSNIGQL
+253 VFIYIFSNIGQL

-271 EFPRLDVGIRL
+271 EYPRFDVGIRL

-289 FALLMFAKDH
+289 FALLMFGKDH
-299 LKTVIFAPAWH
+299 LKTIIFAPRWH
-310 KLIQILIYITL
+310 RFIQVLVYITL
-321 GITVLYFLR
+321 GITTLYFLR
-330 FWHLGRVL
+330 FWHLGRIL
-338 TTIVLPLSLI
+338 TTIILPLSLI
-348 ALLFAGLKS
+348 ALLFAGFKS
-357 YYEGHKNVKYFLWAN
+357 YYEGHKNVKYFLWGN
-372 SFFVVA
+372 SFFVIA

-391 ASRYLETLVLA
+391 ASRYLETVVLA

-413 GLAAN
+413 GLAAT

-425 LITNKLHQ
+425 LIHNKLQQ
-433 EREKQNLIEAKNKEL
+433 EREKQILIEAKNKEL
-448 EEKVIQRTNDLTEKT
+448 EEKVTQRTNDLTEKA

-481 LQSDEISHQNKQ
+481 LQSDEISHQHKQ

-502 KIQQAILPSR
+502 KIQQAILPSQ

-559 RGEITKKIIAVVDCT
+559 RGEVSRKIIAAVDCT

-601 ESDKILET
+601 NSDEILES
-609 LHQKIQKAL
+609 LHKQIQKAL

-631 ALCIVEETTENERT
+631 ALCIVEETTENERI

-658 ESKKSSNE
+658 ENEKDKKSK
-666 ETQLQT
+666 LQT
-672 LQGTRKSIGGVTR
+672 LQGTRKSIGGITR
-685 KEKPFVCRKIK
+685 KEKAFVCEKIQ
-696 LQKGAKIYLTSDGFI
+696 LQKGAKLYLTSDGLI
-711 DQPNTKG
+711 DQPNAKG
-718 KKIGSTK
+718 KKIGSRK
-725 FEEALQKIIDLSMEE
+725 FEETLQEILHLPMEE
-740 QYVELM
+740 QYVALM
-746 QMLDLHQQDMP
+746 EMLDLHQQDTA